1 VFTSIQKNSNP
12 RNKAANINPIK
23 IEELFFRLYNED
35 MSLFCALL
43 TKKLRARMDN
53 DQESFIQ
60 AVTEQIRN
68 YKTYMYSVY
77 KIFQHLDGMYLRNR
91 KTSLFLEGAKI
102 FRDKYIEQLIDEL
115 NGAIFS
121 MLTRFKNGI
130 KVNDE
135 EVRFVIQHIG
145 LCGFFES
152 MTAITLIKPSKT

>member
-1 VFTSIQKNSNP
+1 
-12 RNKAANINPIK
+12 
-23 IEELFFRLYNED
+23 
-35 MSLFCALL
+35 
-43 TKKLRARMDN
+43 
-53 DQESFIQ
+53 
-60 AVTEQIRN
+60 
-68 YKTYMYSVY
+68 MYSVY